1 MVARVLVDATRRR
14 LAVTA
19 GGQRTAALWRM
30 ARAAIGRLSWGVA
43 DQALSSISTGAAA
56 TVGLAAGACVPA
68 VAAVNSTS
76 SQPRN
81 YDIRRPAYALG
92 LPWMIAVIGGCA
104 GVGLHALV
112 AAPRSPESPGR
123 CKVPPLGHGLA
134 RWCSGGSCGPALRE

>member
-19 GGQRTAALWRM
+19 GEQRTAALWRM
-30 ARAAIGRLSWGVA
+30 ARAAIGRLSRGVA
-43 DQALSSISTGAAA
+43 DQALSSTSTGAAA
-56 TVGLAAGACVPA
+56 TVGLAARACVPA

-81 YDIRRPAYALG
+81 HGIRRQAHALG

-123 CKVPPLGHGLA
+123 CKVPPLGHGLP
-134 RWCSGGSCGPALRE
+134 RWCSGGSCGPALR

>member
-43 DQALSSISTGAAA
+43 DQALSSIRTGAAA
-56 TVGLAAGACVPA
+56 TVGLPA

-92 LPWMIAVIGGCA
+92 PPWMIAVIGGCA

-123 CKVPPLGHGLA
+123 GKVPPLSHGLA
-134 RWCSGGSCGPALRE
+134 R